1 MNLKNRLKVGR
12 ITYDDLTQE
21 QLAKRVGCS
30 RQTINS
36 IENSRFVPSVE
47 LALRIASVLEM
58 SVEEI
63 FMLVEEDDD

>member
-1 MNLKNRLKVGR
+1 MNLKNRLKVAR

-21 QLAKRVGCS
+21 QLSKRVGCS

-47 LALRIASVLEM
+47 LALRISSVLEM

-63 FMLVEEDDD
+63 FMLKGGEDD